1 MYGISGEKKNSN
13 CYYKSGIGRYQDE
26 WMDEWKC
33 LSLFKKKSI
42 QGEPF
47 GLQLYWD
54 MKVNIF

>member
-26 WMDEWKC
+26 WSC

-47 GLQLYWD
+47 GLQL
-54 MKVNIF
+54 